1 MARMVKTYPLA
12 PPLPST
18 VFAAHRTL
26 MLNADYQPL
35 GYPLETLGPEDTL
48 RGYFMERFHVVS
60 WSETYAHSPTLEQ
73 RLPSVVALRE
83 YIPAA
88 NLYGTPSLNL
98 HNLFV
103 RDRGLCQYTGQSLRL
118 HAPHKEYEATIDH
131 VVPRSKGGEGVWE
144 NVVLA
149 SWQANNRKSNLSLE
163 RAGLNLRSQPW
174 APTGADLLYLWL
186 TEDRLAELPT
196 AWQDFLRILKPTP
209 RLLRVLEKL
218 AA

>member
-1 MARMVKTYPLA
+1 MARIIAPA
-12 PPLPST
+12 PPTAAS

-26 MLNADYQPL
+26 ILNADYQPL
-35 GYPLETLGPEDTL
+35 GYPLETLGAEDTL
-48 RGYFMERFHVVS
+48 RGYFLGRFHVVN
-60 WSETYAHSPTLEQ
+60 WSETYAHSPTTEQ
-73 RLPSVVALRE
+73 RLPSVVALKD

-98 HNLFV
+98 HNLYV
-103 RDRGLCQYTGQSLRL
+103 RDRGLCQYTGQSLKM
-118 HAPHKEYEATIDH
+118 HASNKEHEATIDH
-131 VVPRSKGGEGVWE
+131 VVPKSRAGGGTWD

-149 SWQANNRKSNLSLE
+149 SWQANNRKGNQSLE
-163 RAGLNLRSQPW
+163 RAGLQLLTQPW

-186 TEDRLAELPT
+186 TEDRLAELPN